1 MSSAVNRDTI
11 RGGWYAS
18 IRYPSS
24 LHWERLNLPV
34 DELPDRSEVGG
45 ANFLQGMLFEVKH
58 ES

>member
-1 MSSAVNRDTI
+1 MSDGTNDTI
-11 RGGWYAS
+11 MGGWYPS
-18 IRYPSS
+18 RRYPSA

-34 DELPDRSEVGG
+34 DELPDRLEVPG

>member
-1 MSSAVNRDTI
+1 MSSVVNWAPI

-18 IRYPSS
+18 TRYPSA

-34 DELPDRSEVGG
+34 DELPDRGEVWG
-45 ANFLQGMLFEVKH
+45 ASLLQGMLFEVKH